1 MNGFIAS
8 AFLPEAD
15 TAQLCGRD
23 FRRRGVFYN
32 EVKAS
37 QSQRSWAVSIRVE
50 MAMLQ
55 EWFLVFLLL
64 ASRTVRASASDPT
77 SYPPLSLFEGALVT
91 TAKRDF
97 NGHQQGF
104 RVIADWDRE
113 RLRSGPEDIR
123 APHLACADYGSG
135 REVFALLGQF
145 LSPRAIRRVSNTE
158 KYGACFIASCS
169 HEQATALITDMA
181 RFKLLS
187 VGPFP
192 SALKLAPGL
201 LDYRA
206 ADGLQERLST
216 VHGLSMQMEN
226 VGGVDVEL
234 TPNSLTNQM
243 FFSNLLEDL
252 MSESLDLHAINVWSD
267 PAIVGGEHLAT
278 DEGVLLSR
286 EWVRAA
292 DVVHEL
298 SSEVGTSPGD
308 ICSWQDVSFHQP
320 GDDVLLLSG
329 AETNP
334 CTAV

>member
-1 MNGFIAS
+1 
-8 AFLPEAD
+8 
-15 TAQLCGRD
+15 
-23 FRRRGVFYN
+23 
-32 EVKAS
+32 
-37 QSQRSWAVSIRVE
+37 
-50 MAMLQ
+50 MLKV
-55 EWFLVFLLL
+55 WCLVFLLL
-64 ASRTVRASASDPT
+64 ASRTVRASASGPT

-97 NGHQQGF
+97 NGHQQGL
-104 RVIADWDRE
+104 RAIADWEGE

-135 REVFALLGQF
+135 REAFPLLGQF

-158 KYGACFIASCS
+158 EYGACFIASCS
-169 HEQATALITDMA
+169 HEQATGLMADMA
-181 RFKLLS
+181 RFKLSS

-201 LDYRA
+201 LDHRA
-206 ADGLQERLST
+206 GDGVRERLST
-216 VHGLSMQMEN
+216 VHGLSMRMEN

-234 TPNSLTNQM
+234 TPNSLTDQL

-278 DEGVLLSR
+278 DEGALLSR

-308 ICSWQDVSFHQP
+308 ICSWQDVSFHQA

-329 AETNP
+329 VETISF
-334 CTAV
+334 TAV